1 MEVLSSEKTSSLK
14 NLGQRPLSQLSAGSR
29 ARIHALGASKSDI
42 QAKLLAMGILPG
54 RDIHLMRKFPSFV
67 FQVGNSQFTV
77 DREIAQEI
85 FVCHP

>member
-1 MEVLSSEKTSSLK
+1 METLSKKTFKS
-14 NLGQRPLSQLSAGSR
+14 LSQLPAGVR
-29 ARIHALGASKSDI
+29 ARIYALGASKSDI

-54 RDIHLMRKFPSFV
+54 RDIQLMRKFPSFV

-85 FVCHP
+85 FVCYS

>member
-1 MEVLSSEKTSSLK
+1 METFSSQEETSSLK
-14 NLGQRPLSQLSAGSR
+14 SLSQLSSGSR
-29 ARIHALGASKSDI
+29 ARIYALGARKSDI

-54 RDIHLMRKFPSFV
+54 RDVHLIRKFPSFV

-85 FVCHP
+85 FVCMSQPL